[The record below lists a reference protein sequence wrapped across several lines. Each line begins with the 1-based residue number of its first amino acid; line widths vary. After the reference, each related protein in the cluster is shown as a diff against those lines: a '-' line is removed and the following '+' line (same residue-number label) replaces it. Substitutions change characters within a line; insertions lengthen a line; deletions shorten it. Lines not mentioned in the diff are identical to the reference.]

1 MQIDTS
7 ITPQSLAKPLARLFE
22 LAQQKVTALDRAWD
36 VARGTPVFTV
46 EGKYTTR
53 GWTEWTQ
60 GFQHGC
66 AILAFDLPRHLDCL
80 KLGRN
85 GTVKFMA
92 THVTHVGVHDH
103 GFNNLSTY
111 GNLRRLMRESR

>member
-22 LAQQKVTALDRAWD
+22 LAQQKVTAVDRAWD
-36 VARGTPVFTV
+36 VSRGTPVFTV

-60 GFQHGC
+60 GFQYGC
-66 AILAFDLPRHLDCL
+66 MLLCFDATDDKKLFM
-80 KLGRN
+80 LGRRR
-85 GTVKFMA
+85 TIEKMLP
-92 THVTHVGVHDH
+92 HVTHMGVHDH
-103 GFNNLSTY
+103 GFNN
-111 GNLRRLMRESR
+111 